1 MVLKPF
7 EHSVQQLQNTRMLTS
22 GRKSPYGD
30 GVVYLDEGVWF
41 LVLSSFQS
49 NFANSAMWEPFE
61 RPPHNFVGAMLEPFE
76 QPPHNFVG
84 AMWEPFEWPPH
95 NFVFASNIC
104 PTSVQLLLTR
114 DHEKK
119 V

>member
-1 MVLKPF
+1 MVWKPF
-7 EHSVQQLQNTRMLTS
+7 EHSVQQLHNTRMLTS
-22 GRKSPYGD
+22 GRKSPY

-61 RPPHNFVGAMLEPFE
+61 RPPHNFV
-76 QPPHNFVG
+76 
-84 AMWEPFEWPPH
+84 
-95 NFVFASNIC
+95 FASDIC

-119 V
+119 L